1 MITFGNGTST
11 EQFST
16 PWFWWELEA
25 ADLMTQTVDL
35 AAASAA
41 WCFYTFWCESV
52 GGLTFVIFNTIGVPT
67 FLNPCVLC
75 TY

>member
-41 WCFYTFWCESV
+41 WCFYTFESKSV
-52 GGLTFVIFNTIGVPT
+52 GSFT
-67 FLNPCVLC
+67 
-75 TY
+75 